1 VPLPRFHRLSDEQ
14 RARILAAAR
23 AHIAEHGAD
32 ASYNQIIAFAGISK
46 ASAYHYF
53 DGKADLF
60 SEVRRALDEEL
71 AALLGP
77 WTPVRSIAAL
87 WRQLRAESVR
97 LRAHFAARPGDLVVL
112 AVTQGQGDG
121 AHFDRW
127 FDALIDNGVEL
138 GLVRTDVDR
147 ALVRDATRA
156 LFSVFDARAIA
167 AARAGEASD
176 DEAPWELLRGLWA
189 PRPTKRGAR

>member
-23 AHIAEHGAD
+23 AHIAEHGAE
-32 ASYNQIIAFAGISK
+32 ASYNQIIAVAGISK

-60 SEVRRALDEEL
+60 GEVRRALDAEL
-71 AALLGP
+71 SAVLGP
-77 WTPVRSIAAL
+77 WKRVGSVAAL
-87 WRQLRAESVR
+87 WAQLRAESAR
-97 LRAHFAARPGDLVVL
+97 LRAHFAEHPGDLVVL
-112 AVTQGQGDG
+112 AATRGDDD
-121 AHFDRW
+121 ARFDRW

-156 LFSVFDARAIA
+156 LFSVFDARAIVA
-167 AARAGEASD
+167 MRAGEASD
-176 DEAPWELLRGLWA
+176 DDAAWELLRGLWA